1 MNSVIGVDQV
11 SASLLPAI
19 VELAQVPVW
28 RIRLAVI
35 NQMPLLADQLGEGF
49 FGERLMQHFL
59 DWLADAAYAVREA
72 AVYNLTRLTEKFG
85 PVWAKNFFLSEV
97 GFLAFYSLA
106 LWAVDGFFFAGRL
119 IADSLTRSCYHL
131 G

>member
-1 MNSVIGVDQV
+1 MIGVDQV

-19 VELAQVPVW
+19 VELAKVPVW

-97 GFLAFYSLA
+97 GF
-106 LWAVDGFFFAGRL
+106 FAGRF
-119 IADSLTRSCYHL
+119 IADLLTRSCYHL